1 MIYTLSNDNIQA
13 SFNSLGAELISVKD
27 KEGCEYIWHADPKFW
42 ASHSPIMFPIC
53 GRLPNGKYTFEGK
66 TYEMVHH
73 GFARSSEFE
82 LAEKTDSKIVFALK
96 ANDKT
101 RAIYPFEF
109 ELKITYTLNG
119 NKLEMRGDIKNTDT
133 KTLPASFGAHP
144 GFNVPLD
151 SGSFDDWYVEF
162 DEDCT
167 PDLIIFSENLLDSGK
182 RSPYPLKDSRILPLS
197 HSLFEIDGVFLTH
210 IAKKATLKSDN
221 SSRSIT
227 LTFPQMSYLGLWH
240 APRTEAPYVCIEP
253 WCSIP
258 SMEGMPDDIMQK
270 QAMFHILP
278 NKEKSVSLLMEFDR

>member
-1 MIYTLSNDNIQA
+1 MIYTLSNENIQA
-13 SFNSLGAELISVKD
+13 SFNTLGAELISVKD
-27 KEGCEYIWHADPKFW
+27 REGCEYIWHADPAFW
-42 ASHSPIMFPIC
+42 GSHAPIMFPIC
-53 GRLPNGKYTFEGK
+53 GRLPGGKYTFEGK

-73 GFARSSEFE
+73 GFVRSSEFDVT
-82 LAEKTDSKIVFALK
+82 EKTDTKIVFVLK
-96 ANDKT
+96 ANDQTK
-101 RAIYPFEF
+101 AVYPFEF
-109 ELKITYTLNG
+109 ELKITYTLDG

-182 RSPYPLKDSRILPLS
+182 RTPYPLKDSRIIPLS
-197 HSLFEIDGVFLTH
+197 HSLFEIDGVFITH
-210 IAKKATLKSDN
+210 IAKKATLKSDK
-221 SSRSIT
+221 SSRSIA
-227 LTFPQMSYLGLWH
+227 LTFPQMPYLGIWH
-240 APRTEAPYVCIEP
+240 APRTDAPYVCIEP

-278 NKEKSVSLLMEFDR
+278 NKEKSVKLLMEFNR

>member
-27 KEGCEYIWHADPKFW
+27 NEGCEYIWYADPAFW

-53 GRLPNGKYTFEGK
+53 GRLPGGKYTFEGK

-73 GFARSSEFE
+73 GFVRSSEFE
-82 LAEKTDSKIVFALK
+82 LAEKTDDKIVFALK

-119 NKLEMRGDIKNTDT
+119 NKLEMRGDIKNTDA
-133 KTLPASFGAHP
+133 KTIPASFGAHP

-182 RSPYPLKDSRILPLS
+182 RTPYPLKDSRIIPLS
-197 HSLFEIDGVFLTH
+197 HSLFEIDGVFMTH
-210 IAKKATLKSDN
+210 IAKKATLKSDK

-258 SMEGMPDDIMQK
+258 SMEGMPNDIMQK

-278 NKEKSVSLLMEFDR
+278 DKEKSVSLLMEFDR